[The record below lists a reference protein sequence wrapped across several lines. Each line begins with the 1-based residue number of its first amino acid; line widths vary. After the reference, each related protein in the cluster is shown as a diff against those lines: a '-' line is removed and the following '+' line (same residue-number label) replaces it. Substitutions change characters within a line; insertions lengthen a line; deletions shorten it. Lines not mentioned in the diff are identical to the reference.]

1 MKHKPQPTIVFC
13 TDSPSPA
20 TGDLGFIVL
29 PDEERKAYHDNIVK
43 PSASTLLAYPS
54 DFSDPEIQAGSIAYH
69 PIFGHIAYRSWWRF
83 STAQFMADLKAA
95 EENPNIYGHLIH
107 VDSGGGDAFGLHEAF
122 EMVRD
127 LKKPCV
133 AIIESCGGSAG
144 YYLAAAADKVY
155 ASAEFSM
162 IGCIGIASVIVDDSE
177 YYKKAGIE
185 FRTLVSNYSPLKNKI
200 FHDAEDGKTKEYV
213 ERYLDP
219 MALQFIN
226 DVKSVRPS
234 ISEAA
239 QQGDTFYTQ
248 EAIEAGLIDGKKPV
262 DTVLDEMLSEAA
274 AALEKQQDNMQSPS
288 VDINTI
294 PFTEL

>member
-1 MKHKPQPTIVFC
+1 MKHKPQPTIVFL
-13 TDSPSPA
+13 TDIPA
-20 TGDLGFIVL
+20 PASGDQELIVIS
-29 PDEERKAYHDNIVK
+29 DEDKKAYREAIVK
-43 PSASTLLAYPS
+43 PSASLLAYPS

-69 PIFGHIAYRSWWRF
+69 PIFGTISYRSWWRF

-122 EMVRD
+122 EIVRD

-133 AIIESCGGSAG
+133 AVIESCGGSAG

-162 IGCIGIASVIVDDSE
+162 VGCIGIASVIVDDSE
-177 YYKKAGIE
+177 YWEKSGVK
-185 FRTLVSNYSPLKNKI
+185 FRTMVSNYSPLKNKT
-200 FHDAEDGKTKEYV
+200 FHDAEEGKTKEYI

-234 ISEAA
+234 VSEAA

-248 EAIEAGLIDGKKPV
+248 EAIAAGLIDGKKSV
-262 DTVLDEMLSEAA
+262 DDVLDEMLSEAA
-274 AALEKQQDNMQSPS
+274 AAIEKQHIEQITPS
-288 VDINTI
+288 VDINTLN
-294 PFTEL
+294 FTE